1 MYFKV
6 LGCLSVF
13 KGVLVTETRS
23 PCFLR
28 CRFTTFTMIAVL
40 LLFNASRA
48 TIWVI
53 GSIVLILN
61 GTFIVYMY
69 IHVGTE
75 AAVQMNTKDETEEGG
90 SEENPWRARFK
101 KVAMKVAFAVPKKL
115 LKILKGLKEKES
127 KKVLRVIW
135 GSGVEIGAIDTL
147 KFFLAA
153 DEDGNGRGERSRSQL
168 LLKVAG
174 AENMLILAVNGL
186 AVDGALTTSL

>member
-1 MYFKV
+1 
-6 LGCLSVF
+6 
-13 KGVLVTETRS
+13 
-23 PCFLR
+23 
-28 CRFTTFTMIAVL
+28 MIAVL

-135 GSGVEIGAIDTL
+135 GSGVELGAIDTL

-168 LLKVAG
+168 LLQ
-174 AENMLILAVNGL
+174 
-186 AVDGALTTSL
+186 